1 MKITGYRYEPTE
13 CRVYISD
20 ADGQNLRKL
29 PMYLDEVNHSPTGFE
44 WGYGG
49 SGPAQL
55 AYAILREFAGKGFA
69 QVHYQQ
75 FKWDI
80 VGMFPYEGFVLTG
93 EEIQNWYDKTLDSK

>member
-20 ADGQNLRKL
+20 ADGQNLRNL
-29 PMYLDEVNHSPTGFE
+29 PMYLNEVNHSPTGFE

-55 AYAILREFAGKGFA
+55 AYAILRWYSSHIFA
-69 QVHYQQ
+69 QRHYQQ
-75 FKWDI
+75 FKWD
-80 VGMFPYEGFVLTG
+80 VVAMFPREGFVLED
-93 EEIQNWYDKTLDSK
+93 EEIKKWCDYYCL